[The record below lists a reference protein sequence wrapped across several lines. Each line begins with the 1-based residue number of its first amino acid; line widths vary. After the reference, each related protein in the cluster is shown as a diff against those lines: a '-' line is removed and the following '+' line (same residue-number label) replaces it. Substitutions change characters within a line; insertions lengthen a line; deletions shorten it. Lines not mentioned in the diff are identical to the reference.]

1 MREDGTC
8 ASRSF
13 GSLMLTQALGA
24 FNDNV
29 FRTVLKL
36 MVLSRFVGA
45 ESGGAT
51 YLAVAQGLFVL
62 PYIIFSGFAGQLAD
76 KYSKS
81 QVLRISKG
89 AEILVALVALLFFW
103 IENIWGL
110 FFGIFLMGTQST
122 FFSPAKYGS
131 LPEILDDDELSKG
144 NGYLEFWTFSAIVLG
159 LVVGGFIESSA
170 GGNYLAP
177 ALFILAIA
185 VVGNLTLVPFRKLS
199 AVRGE
204 LKVDRNPLRDTWLSY
219 RQLRE
224 HRGLTLSLWA
234 LSYFWFLATSF
245 DLLIYMYAKRHLEL
259 GSFGTS
265 LLLTSLMLG
274 IGFGSIIAGRVS
286 EGRVELGLVPIG
298 GFGMALSC
306 VLLEFGSVSF
316 VLAAPVLVLLGVSS
330 GFFVVP
336 LNAYFQRES
345 PKELRGRFL
354 ALTNFTSFSAM
365 ALATVMVAFLA
376 DNLDFSPREI
386 FFLIGIV
393 TFGVA
398 VYVTK
403 TLPGALVR
411 CINWI
416 ITHLVYRISVFGSE
430 HLPRTGGALLVANH
444 VSFVDALIVQAVV
457 KRPVRFL
464 MYKPIFENRLV
475 RPVAEAV
482 DAIPVMGGT
491 QAREAIQEARASIE
505 RGEVV
510 CIFAEGS
517 ISRIGQLLPFK
528 AGLERIMEGVSAAPI
543 IPVYL
548 DQLWGS
554 IFSFQGGRFFRKIP
568 KELPYPVS
576 VSFGKPLPSGAPASQ
591 VRLKVQ
597 ELSSTAFSE
606 RRRRHQLLHHA
617 FLAQAKRTP
626 LKVVVSDTL
635 GMKFRYF
642 ELLAG
647 VFLLRSRFQG
657 RFKKGE
663 RVGVLLPAGCAGA
676 LTNLALLSQGLV
688 PVNLNHTVGPATF
701 SQMLE
706 RANIST
712 ILTSHKYLE
721 RIAIDKDPR
730 MLPIEALLQSEDSW
744 ERYKFALKA
753 LLLPAFVIR
762 RFLFDTTVN
771 KESLSTIMFSSGSTG
786 DPKGVMLT
794 HANISSNCEAIY
806 ELLELGSE
814 DVMLGSLPFFHSFGF
829 TGTLILPLITGLRTL
844 YHPNPTDAALITKQ
858 IASNRIT
865 MLITTPTFLQMY
877 SRKAAPED
885 LSSLRYIVVG
895 AEKLREGLR
904 NSFQEKFG
912 KEVLEGYGCT
922 ELSPVALV
930 NVPGIGKQVG
940 NKPGTV
946 GRPIPGVSV
955 KVVDP
960 DSLQE
965 LPVGESGM
973 LLVSGPNV
981 MAGYLEDPEKTSRAI
996 VDGYYITGDIASID
1010 EDGFVKIE
1018 DRLSRFAKIGG
1029 EMVPHLRIEEE
1040 IHAILDSPEQVVA
1053 VTSVPDEKR
1062 GEKLVVVHALD
1073 LDVEQVVTQLG
1084 ERGLPNLWIPKRED
1098 FRRVENLPVLGT
1110 GKLDLKGLKEVARA
1124 SESR

>member
-1 MREDGTC
+1 MKEDGSC

-36 MVLSRFVGA
+36 MVLSRFMGA
-45 ESGGAT
+45 QGGGAT

-62 PYIIFSGFAGQLAD
+62 PYIIFSGIAGQLAD

-81 QVLRISKG
+81 LVLRISKA
-89 AEILVALVALLFFW
+89 AEVGVALIALLFFW
-103 IENIWGL
+103 TENIWGL
-110 FFGIFLMGTQST
+110 FFAIFLMGAQST

-159 LVVGGFIESSA
+159 LVVGGFIESAA
-170 GGNYLAP
+170 GGNYVAP
-177 ALFILAIA
+177 ALFILAVA
-185 VVGNLTLVPFRKLS
+185 VVGNLTLMPFRKL
-199 AVRGE
+199 AAETRG
-204 LKVDRNPLRDTWLSY
+204 LVVDPNPLRDTWQSYKQLS
-219 RQLRE
+219 R

-259 GSFGTS
+259 GSLGTS

-274 IGFGSIIAGRVS
+274 IGFGSIVAGKVS
-286 EGRVELGLVPIG
+286 EGKVELGLVPIG
-298 GFGMALSC
+298 GLGMALSC
-306 VLLEFGSVSF
+306 VLLNAASLSF
-316 VLAAPVLVLLGVSS
+316 LLTAPVLVLLGVSS

-336 LNAYFQRES
+336 LNAFYQRES
-345 PKELRGRFL
+345 PRELRGRFL

-365 ALATVMVAFLA
+365 AVATVLVAFLA
-376 DNLDFSPREI
+376 DSLNYSPREI
-386 FFLIGIV
+386 FLLIGILTLAV
-393 TFGVA
+393 S
-398 VYVTK
+398 VYVTR

-411 CINWI
+411 CLNWI
-416 ITHLVYRISVFGSE
+416 VTHLIYRISVIGAE
-430 HLPRTGGALLVANH
+430 NVPRSGGALLVANH

-464 MYKPIFENRLV
+464 MFKPIFENRLI

-482 DAIPVMGGT
+482 DAIPVMGGP
-491 QAREAIQEARASIE
+491 QAREAIAEARASIE
-505 RGEVV
+505 RGEIV

-528 AGLERIMEGVSAAPI
+528 SGLERIMEGVRAAPI

-554 IFSFQGGRFFRKIP
+554 IFSFRGGKFFWKVP
-568 KELPYPVS
+568 KEIPYPVT
-576 VSFGKPLPSGAPASQ
+576 VSFGKPLPADSSASQ

-597 ELSSTAFSE
+597 ELGSRAFARRE
-606 RRRRHQLLHHA
+606 RRHKLLHLA
-617 FLAQAKRTP
+617 FLSQAKRTP
-626 LKVVVSDTL
+626 FRLAVSDTL

-647 VFLLRSRFQG
+647 ILLLRNRFRG
-657 RFKKGE
+657 RFSTGE

-688 PVNLNHTVGPATF
+688 PVNLNHTAGAL
-701 SQMLE
+701 SRIIE
-706 RANIST
+706 RSNIST

-721 RIAIDKDPR
+721 KISIERDPR
-730 MLPIEALLQSEDSW
+730 MLPVEALLQSEDKW
-744 ERYKFALKA
+744 ERLLLALKA
-753 LLLPAFVIR
+753 LLLPGFFIR
-762 RFLFDTTVN
+762 RFYFDTEATQD
-771 KESLSTIMFSSGSTG
+771 SLATIMFSSGSTG
-786 DPKGVMLT
+786 EPKGVMLT
-794 HANISSNCEAIY
+794 HSNISSNCEAIY
-806 ELLELGSE
+806 ELLDLGPG
-814 DVMLGSLPFFHSFGF
+814 DVLLGSLPFFHSFGF
-829 TGTLILPLITGLRTL
+829 TGTLLLPLISGIKTH
-844 YHPNPTDAALITKQ
+844 YHPNPTDAALITRQ
-858 IASNRIT
+858 IAVNRIT

-877 SRKAAPED
+877 ARKASRAD
-885 LSSLRYIVVG
+885 LCSLRYIVVG

-904 NSFQEKFG
+904 AAFQEKFG
-912 KEVLEGYGCT
+912 KEILEGYGCT

-930 NVPGIGKQVG
+930 NVPGFGAQIG

-955 KVVDP
+955 KVVNP
-960 DSLQE
+960 DTLEELSL
-965 LPVGESGM
+965 GESGM
-973 LLVSGPNV
+973 LLVAGPNV
-981 MAGYLEDPEKTSRAI
+981 MAGYLDEPEKTAAVIR
-996 VDGYYITGDIASID
+996 DGYYLTGDIASID

-1040 IHAILDSPEQVVA
+1040 IHAVLDSPEQVVA
-1053 VTSVPDEKR
+1053 VTSVPDERK
-1062 GEKLVVVHALD
+1062 GEKLVVVHAVD
-1073 LDVEQVVTQLG
+1073 LDVDRVRSELAAK
-1084 ERGLPNLWIPKRED
+1084 GLPNLWIPKRED
-1098 FRRVENLPVLGT
+1098 FIRVENLPVLGT
-1110 GKLDLKGLKEVARA
+1110 GKLDLKGLKEVVA
-1124 SESR
+1124 SGT